1 MVKIEQVN
9 WRKEL
14 VCWQLASTNNCP
26 QTPVP
31 CTPLHRRATP
41 RTSVTTTTSSAR
53 GLYYPTSQTE
63 MQDPP
68 EPRTSSLAG
77 PVQDNPEGKFNIV
90 QKPRGD
96 QSTLQTAES
105 TRSCPRNIESN
116 QSILQDPEHA
126 VPIGQALPVRATQSD
141 YLNYLR

>member
-1 MVKIEQVN
+1 
-9 WRKEL
+9 
-14 VCWQLASTNNCP
+14 
-26 QTPVP
+26 
-31 CTPLHRRATP
+31 
-41 RTSVTTTTSSAR
+41 
-53 GLYYPTSQTE
+53 

-105 TRSCPRNIESN
+105 TRSCPRNIKSN

-126 VPIGQALPVRATQSD
+126 VPIGQALPGADVNAKSALSYKYTTPPVCD
-141 YLNYLR
+141 